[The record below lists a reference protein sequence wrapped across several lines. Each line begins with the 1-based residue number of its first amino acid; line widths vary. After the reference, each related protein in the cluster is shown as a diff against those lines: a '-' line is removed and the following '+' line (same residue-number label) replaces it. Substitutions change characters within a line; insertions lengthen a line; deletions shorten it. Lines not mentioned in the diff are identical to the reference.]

1 MKAKLTRTNADPD
14 DTNAWLAELHDQNDV
29 LESDGILHPGG
40 GRTEPPASLTRP
52 YVGLG
57 QADGPV
63 APDRPPAH
71 GQQAHTATHGHAL
84 RADAGTWPRPAPP
97 DELPGLPSGHS
108 CSLPAD
114 PSAPRGSPRHATQR
128 AVIGDEL
135 RKPVLW
141 CQMGSC
147 VSRFAD
153 PDALGEAD
161 NRARAIGD
169 GWREDAFARFACPAC
184 LQTSPEFRVKYP
196 VVAWDKKRA
205 IAMATLMTAAME
217 HYRHSDPADDTGW
230 IPAIEP
236 ASIPRQRGVSLPR
249 EPGG

>member
-29 LESDGILHPGG
+29 PESDGILHPGG

-52 YVGLG
+52 YVG
-57 QADGPV
+57 
-63 APDRPPAH
+63 
-71 GQQAHTATHGHAL
+71 
-84 RADAGTWPRPAPP
+84 GTWPMPAPP
-97 DELPGLPSGHS
+97 DEPQGLPSGRS
-108 CSLPAD
+108 RSLPAD
-114 PSAPRGSPRHATQR
+114 PSVPRGSPRHATQR

-135 RKPVLW
+135 RRPVLW

-147 VSRFAD
+147 VTWFAD

-236 ASIPRQRGVSLPR
+236 VSIPRQRSGESPR
-249 EPGG
+249 VPGG